1 MSESAQYPQF
11 RWYVLFTLCMLTVA
25 TSVIMIFPAPL
36 IGVIAKNLGKDLGV
50 TTGVLM
56 GGFNLA
62 LGLACIIGG
71 FLCDR
76 FGLVKVAIVGSVLM
90 IVPTLMLPYY
100 GNSLPALVVLR
111 LIQAC
116 GAGPILA
123 MVACVAAIWFPPLQR
138 GIVTGIQGMSVTL
151 GIAVGFV
158 SAPAL
163 NQAIGNWQVASAWLS
178 VICFVGLALALVIPF
193 GPKPPAMALTEIN
206 SAGASENGD
215 FKLAMRQP
223 VSWIGVLVIFCLC
236 WVLSAFND
244 LTPAYF
250 AIDAP
255 VGVGYGPLMAGKLM
269 TVVQVA
275 FMFGAVASG
284 FIMEKL
290 FRGRTRPVILI
301 GFALFAVFAVSIM
314 LPAVFGT
321 MPVLVTCL
329 FLAGF
334 FEAWVVPNVFAFI
347 ALHYPAHI
355 AGKLSGMW
363 FGIGLFGGT
372 IGVILGATALHST
385 GNYHVSIL
393 IVGTMAIIGFI
404 LATFLKPPKV
414 FSMTEGE
421 VVKRRN

>member
-11 RWYVLFTLCMLTVA
+11 RWYVLFTLCVLTIA

-36 IGVIAKNLGKDLGV
+36 IGIIKKNLGTDLGV
-50 TTGVLM
+50 TTGALM

-62 LGLACIIGG
+62 LGVACIIGG

-76 FGLVKVAIVGSVLM
+76 FGLVKVAIFGSMLM
-90 IVPTLMLPYY
+90 IVPTLLMPYY
-100 GNSLPALVVLR
+100 GNNLTAIVMLR

-123 MVACVAAIWFPPLQR
+123 MVSCVAAIWFPPLQR
-138 GIVTGIQGMSVTL
+138 CIVTGIQGMSVTL

-158 SAPAL
+158 ATPAL
-163 NQAIGNWQVASAWLS
+163 NQAIGNWQVATAWLS
-178 VICFVGLALALVIPF
+178 VICFVGLAFTLVIPF
-193 GPKPPAMALTEIN
+193 GPKPPAMAPAEHNGT
-206 SAGASENGD
+206 GDSENGD

-223 VSWIGVLVIFCLC
+223 VSWIGVLIVFSLC

-250 AIDAP
+250 AIDPP
-255 VGVGYGPLMAGKLM
+255 VGVGYGPMTAGKLM

-275 FMFGAVASG
+275 FMFGAVATG
-284 FIMEKL
+284 FVMEKL
-290 FRGRTRPVILI
+290 FKGATRPVILI
-301 GFALFAVFAVSIM
+301 GFALFAMFAVSIM
-314 LPAVFGT
+314 LPVVYGN
-321 MPVLVTCL
+321 MPILVACL
-329 FLAGF
+329 FIAGF

-372 IGVILGATALHST
+372 VGVILGATALHHT

-393 IVGTMAIIGFI
+393 IVGTVAIIGFI
-404 LATFLKPPKV
+404 LSTFLKPPKV
-414 FSMTEGE
+414 FSMTDGE